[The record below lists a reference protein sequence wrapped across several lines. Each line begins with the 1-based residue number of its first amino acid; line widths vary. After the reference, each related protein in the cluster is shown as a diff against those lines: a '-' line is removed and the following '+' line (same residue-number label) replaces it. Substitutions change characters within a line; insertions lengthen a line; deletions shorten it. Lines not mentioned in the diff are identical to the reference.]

1 MKIHNL
7 SYSSLKNTLEKKQLL
22 LDLDFKSDNTLFRTE
37 KIFSAKSCRAESKF
51 EFKHRTLSAASGKS
65 VKPKENQKNSS
76 KTSRLRPATS
86 SSTRKGQKTVIEVE
100 ENHPRPR
107 TATNRFYTGMDL
119 IKKNKKEDI
128 FLELSKE
135 IKRYFSSIIT
145 DEEKSE
151 TLE

>member
-1 MKIHNL
+1 
-7 SYSSLKNTLEKKQLL
+7 
-22 LDLDFKSDNTLFRTE
+22 
-37 KIFSAKSCRAESKF
+37 
-51 EFKHRTLSAASGKS
+51 
-65 VKPKENQKNSS
+65 
-76 KTSRLRPATS
+76 
-86 SSTRKGQKTVIEVE
+86 
-100 ENHPRPR
+100 
-107 TATNRFYTGMDL
+107 MDL